1 MERCPACRA
10 RLNNSVVCKRCNCD
24 LTLVFAAQSQ
34 SEKALQQAMQA
45 LTRNESEQACNKQV
59 AQALQLDAS
68 PMATLVNKY
77 LQLYP
82 PPAQQ
87 ASAAIVSAITSRVG
101 QSLKHVQRTLLRNGM
116 K

>member
-10 RLNNSVVCKRCNCD
+10 RLNNRVVCKRCDCD
-24 LTLVFAAQSQ
+24 LTLVYAAQDQ

-45 LTRNESEQACNKQV
+45 LSHNESEQACKQV

-68 PMATLVNKY
+68 PMATLINKY
-77 LQLYP
+77 LQLYSP
-82 PPAQQ
+82 TAQQ
-87 ASAAIVSAITSRVG
+87 AGSAIVDAITSRVG
-101 QSLKHVQRTLLRNGM
+101 QSLKHVQHTLLRDSI